1 MFSNF
6 TLTEKKILSK
16 FGKIIKGINKL
27 DSIICKRDEYI
38 LKIKPAISTFLKN
51 EYDLDVIYN
60 NTNFRITFPSSTK
73 RIRKKWRNGPYDILM
88 EDSEKI
94 TYDIYLFFKSDYLN
108 CTMTFNYNV
117 ETNRL
122 SINSKLDRY
131 KIYSK
136 DVTKI
141 VRCEKLKKLKDVREE
156 EYV

>member
-1 MFSNF
+1 
-6 TLTEKKILSK
+6 
-16 FGKIIKGINKL
+16 
-27 DSIICKRDEYI
+27 
-38 LKIKPAISTFLKN
+38 
-51 EYDLDVIYN
+51 
-60 NTNFRITFPSSTK
+60 
-73 RIRKKWRNGPYDILM
+73 M